1 PDGKRAAVIGDD
13 AARHALVDRLAGASV
28 PVDFEAREPG
38 PGSHVMAAIAPLLV
52 VALGAAFVLHER
64 KKGRAHI
71 AAHKTGCPGPRVT
84 FADVAGMDEVK
95 EALAETVEF
104 LRNPERFGRLGG
116 RAPRGV
122 LLTGAPGTGKTLLAR
137 AVATEAGV
145 PFLSASGS
153 SFQEM

>member
-1 PDGKRAAVIGDD
+1 MG
-13 AARHALVDRLAGASV
+13 
-28 PVDFEAREPG
+28 
-38 PGSHVMAAIAPLLV
+38 
-52 VALGAAFVLHER
+52 
-64 KKGRAHI
+64 
-71 AAHKTGCPGPRVT
+71 

-104 LRNPERFGRLGG
+104 LKSPERFGRLGG

-122 LLTGAPGTGKTLLAR
+122 LLTGGPGTGKTLLAR

-153 SFQEM
+153 SFQEMFVGVGASRVRTLFAEARHSRALHRLHRRD